1 MTAPMLVQLGSMG
14 VLVAVLAFCVVWV
27 SSDTNKYR
35 RLVWVTLFLT
45 FDLIMFGAFT
55 RLTDSGL
62 GCPDWPGCYGHSNP
76 LLAHAH
82 ISAAQEAMPFGPVT
96 VTKAWIE
103 MIHRYF
109 AMGVGVLIIALM
121 VLAWVG
127 WFKRRSAKSPATG
140 SSGLLPSF
148 PRTRESNLRSNMDS
162 RVCGNDGGDAN
173 DGVDRGKYLPW
184 LPTALFLMVC
194 LQGAFGAW
202 TVTQKLQ
209 PVIVTTHLLLG
220 LTLLAMMAWLA
231 ARQSDHAPV
240 AASAAGLVKPAMV
253 ALLLLVIQIALGGWV
268 STNYAALACT
278 DFPLCHGALVPQMDF
293 ANGFTLWRHLGMT
306 ADGDFL
312 TFQALTAIH
321 WTHRSFAFV
330 VIAFIVWL
338 AWKALRTAGLQN
350 TGRWLLI
357 VIGLQLFT
365 GLSTIYFNWP
375 LAIAVVHNGGAA
387 ALLVLLVMLNYKA
400 RLVPGRHAVSAA
412 ASHSAI
418 VESLNQHP

>member
-1 MTAPMLVQLGSMG
+1 MTAPMLIQLGSMG
-14 VLVAVLAFCVVWV
+14 VLVAVLAFCVVWA

-35 RLVWVTLFLT
+35 KLAWVTLFLT

-82 ISAAQEAMPFGPVT
+82 ISAAQEAMPFGPVS
-96 VTKAWIE
+96 VKKAWIE

-121 VLAWVG
+121 AISWMR
-127 WFKRRSAKSPATG
+127 WFKSRKQPAQRLAKFSPWFPT
-140 SSGLLPSF
+140 LLF
-148 PRTRESNLRSNMDS
+148 F
-162 RVCGNDGGDAN
+162 C
-173 DGVDRGKYLPW
+173 
-184 LPTALFLMVC
+184 VC

-220 LTLLAMMAWLA
+220 LTLLALMAWLG
-231 ARQSDHAPV
+231 ARQNDHTPV
-240 AASAAGLVKPAMV
+240 AASAARLIKPAMCGMV
-253 ALLLLVIQIALGGWV
+253 LLVLQIALGGWV

-312 TFQALTAIH
+312 SFQALTAIH

-338 AWKALRTAGLQN
+338 AVKALRTDGLQN

-357 VIGLQLFT
+357 VIGLQLLT

-387 ALLVLLVMLNYKA
+387 LLLVLLVMLNYKA
-400 RLVPGRHAVSAA
+400 RLAPGRHAMSGAD
-412 ASHSAI
+412 SHSAI
-418 VESLNQHP
+418 VDSINSHP